1 MFTSLLKELACR
13 MECKAS
19 TSNSMEVIC
28 KNLDHYM
35 APSSVIQ
42 FAVAVMGIGG
52 GLAIVQ
58 VSLELDL

>member
-1 MFTSLLKELACR
+1 MQ
-13 MECKAS
+13 
-19 TSNSMEVIC
+19 
-28 KNLDHYM
+28 NLDHYM